1 MARDF
6 AANTDQDRTAVQFQS
21 DEQLMARVME
31 GDREALARLVER
43 YHSQLIA
50 YLYRLLEGDRALA
63 EDLTQETFIRV
74 IQQRSYR
81 TGSPFKPWLYA
92 IATNL
97 ARDHFKSAATRHAA
111 SDDHDFTARP
121 DESSGPEQRA
131 LAAELHDEVA
141 AALAQ
146 LGPEYRAT
154 LLLRLFAGLSLA
166 EIAASLDV
174 PVGTVKSR
182 LSVGCHR
189 LRDLLAGKYGKD

>member
-1 MARDF
+1 MARDV

-43 YHSQLIA
+43 YHSPLIA

-63 EDLTQETFIRV
+63 EDLTQETFIR
-74 IQQRSYR
+74 IIRQRSYR

-92 IATNL
+92 IASNL

-121 DESSGPEQRA
+121 DESSGPEQRV

-154 LLLRLFAGLSLA
+154 LLLRFFGGMSLL

-189 LRDLLAGKYGKD
+189 LRDLLAGKNGKD

>member
-1 MARDF
+1 M
-6 AANTDQDRTAVQFQS
+6 QFQS

-43 YHSQLIA
+43 YHSPLIA
-50 YLYRLLEGDRALA
+50 YLYRLLEGDHALA

-74 IQQRSYR
+74 IQQRSYHA
-81 TGSPFKPWLYA
+81 GSPFKPWLYA

-111 SDDHDFTARP
+111 SDDHDFTAQP
-121 DESSGPEQRA
+121 DGASGPEQSV
-131 LAAELHDEVA
+131 LAAEAHNEVA

-154 LLLRLFAGLSLA
+154 LLLRFFAGLSLA

-189 LRDLLAGKYGKD
+189 LRDLLAGDDRKA